1 MTNLRNKA
9 VAILTA
15 AVVLSGSALATS
27 PAAQAG
33 SKTDLAKA
41 IVGGIVIGAIIGAN
55 ANAQPAPVV
64 VQRPRHNGFNPGFS
78 PRRRHGGFG
87 QQVGFQQPQSC
98 FTQEEVT
105 IDRFGNRSSSLRTIC
120 R

>member
-1 MTNLRNKA
+1 MTKLRNKA

-27 PAAQAG
+27 TAAQAG
-33 SKTDLAKA
+33 AKTDLAKA
-41 IVGGIVIGAIIGAN
+41 IVGGIVIGAIIGS
-55 ANAQPAPVV
+55 NAQPAPVV
-64 VQRPRHNGFNPGFS
+64 VQRQRHNGFDG
-78 PRRRHGGFG
+78 PRFGHRRHGGFG

-105 IDRFGNRSSSLRTIC
+105 IDQWGNRASSIRQIC
-120 R
+120 N